1 MKKLAVVAALVFAA
15 SCAKKKA
22 AEEPAQGSAA
32 ANVVKVGSNAG
43 SSAVPSTSGSGS
55 AGEAVPTNGSA
66 SVGSGSAAGSDA
78 GSAAGS
84 GAAAAGSGDGS
95 AFFAGMDGV
104 AYKDMDKKQRGAYMK
119 KVVLPKARELFSAF
133 DPKLPQVGCKTC
145 HGDGVDNHTFK
156 MPNPKI
162 KKLPG
167 TEEAFMAWVSK
178 DKDAARWSKFMG
190 EQLSP
195 EMAKLVGKQ
204 PFDPKTH
211 TGEFSCANCHTM
223 KK

>member
-1 MKKLAVVAALVFAA
+1 MKKLVVAALLVLAT

-22 AEEPAQGSAA
+22 EQPAAGSAA
-32 ANVVKVGSNAG
+32 TGSAMTGSATGSATAGSAAGSDVGSAATGSAATGSAAG
-43 SSAVPSTSGSGS
+43 STA
-55 AGEAVPTNGSA
+55 
-66 SVGSGSAAGSDA
+66 GSAAGSDA
-78 GSAAGS
+78 GS
-84 GAAAAGSGDGS
+84 AAAAGSGDGS

-119 KVVLPKARELFSAF
+119 KVVMPKARELFSAF

-145 HGDGVDNHTFK
+145 HGDGVADHTFK

-178 DKDAARWSKFMG
+178 DKDAARWSKFMA

>member
-1 MKKLAVVAALVFAA
+1 MKKLVVVLALVLAA
-15 SCAKKKA
+15 SCSKKK
-22 AEEPAQGSAA
+22 AEEPAAGSATTGSAMTGSATTGSAA
-32 ANVVKVGSNAG
+32 GSAT
-43 SSAVPSTSGSGS
+43 AGS
-55 AGEAVPTNGSA
+55 AGSAV
-66 SVGSGSAAGSDA
+66 GSDA
-78 GSAAGS
+78 GSAAAGS
-84 GAAAAGSGDGS
+84 AATGSATGSDAGSAAAAGSGDGS

-119 KVVLPKARELFSAF
+119 KVVVPKARELFSAF

-145 HGDGVDNHTFK
+145 HGDGVADHTFK

-167 TEEAFMAWVSK
+167 TEAAFMAWIGK

-211 TGEFSCANCHTM
+211 TGEFSCGNCHTM

>member
-1 MKKLAVVAALVFAA
+1 MKKLAIVLLVLAA
-15 SCAKKKA
+15 SCSKKKV
-22 AEEPAQGSAA
+22 EEPTQGSAA
-32 ANVVKVGSNAG
+32 ADVVKTGSNAG
-43 SSAVPSTSGSGS
+43 VSVVPTSGS
-55 AGEAVPTNGSA
+55 AEGSA
-66 SVGSGSAAGSDA
+66 SVPET

-84 GAAAAGSGDGS
+84 GSDAGSAAAAGSGDGS
-95 AFFAGMDGV
+95 AFFAGMDGI

-133 DPKLPQVGCKTC
+133 DPKLPKVGCKTC
-145 HGDGVDNHTFK
+145 HGDGVADHTFK

-162 KKLPG
+162 KPLPG

-190 EQLSP
+190 EQLVP

-204 PFDPKTH
+204 PFDPKTK
-211 TGEFSCANCHTM
+211 TGEFSCAACHTL
-223 KK
+223 KKSK

>member
-1 MKKLAVVAALVFAA
+1 MMKLVVAVVLVLAA
-15 SCAKKKA
+15 SCSKKKP
-22 AEEPAQGSAA
+22 AEEPVQGSAA
-32 ANVVKVGSNAG
+32 SDVVKTGSNAG
-43 SSAVPSTSGSGS
+43 KSAIPSTSGSAGS
-55 AGEAVPTNGSA
+55 SGEAVPSNGSA
-66 SVGSGSAAGSDA
+66 AVGSDT

-84 GAAAAGSGDGS
+84 GSAGSAAAAGSGDGS

-119 KVVLPKARELFSAF
+119 KVVLPRARELFSAF

-156 MPNPKI
+156 MPNPKL
-162 KKLPG
+162 KKLPDS
-167 TEEAFMAWVSK
+167 EEAFMAWVSK
-178 DKDAARWSKFMG
+178 DKDAARWSKFMA

-204 PFDPKTH
+204 PFDPKTK
-211 TGEFSCANCHTM
+211 TGEFSCTACHTL
-223 KK
+223 KKS